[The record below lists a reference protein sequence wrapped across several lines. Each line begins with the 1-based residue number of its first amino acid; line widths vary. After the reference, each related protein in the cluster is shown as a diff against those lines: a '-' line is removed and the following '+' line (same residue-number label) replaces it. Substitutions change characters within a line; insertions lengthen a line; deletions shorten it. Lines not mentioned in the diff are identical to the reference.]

1 MGVLPNAEQLAKQ
14 KQSVDASL
22 QSAASAPQADQR
34 VVIAK
39 EYVKAAIPL
48 MQVGKWTEAQAQL
61 DKAKAES
68 ADEPLIY
75 VNQAILQL
83 KQSKPKD
90 ALAHLEV
97 ALQKGF
103 RDFAVLESD
112 ADLKPLTSSD
122 AYKALLARYPTK

>member
-1 MGVLPNAEQLAKQ
+1 MVPDEKALDAQ
-14 KQSVDASL
+14 KKDTDQKILVGASA
-22 QSAASAPQADQR
+22 SAAAAQTG
-34 VVIAK
+34 VIAR
-39 EYVKAAIPL
+39 EYIKAAIPF
-48 MQVGKWTEAQAQL
+48 MQAGKWTEAQAQL
-61 DKAKAES
+61 DKARAES

-90 ALAHLEV
+90 ALAQLEV

-112 ADLKPLTSSD
+112 ADLKPLTTRD
-122 AYKALLARYPTK
+122 AYKALRARYPTK